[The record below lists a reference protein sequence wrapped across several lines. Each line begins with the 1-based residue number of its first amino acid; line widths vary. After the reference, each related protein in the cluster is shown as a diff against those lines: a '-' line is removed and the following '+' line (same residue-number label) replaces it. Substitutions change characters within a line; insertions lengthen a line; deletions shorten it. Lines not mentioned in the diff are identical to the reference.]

1 MITPE
6 NYRTYR
12 DLPAIAGIC
21 SVPEAAQTGFSV
33 DDCVK
38 RLKRHH
44 WAWRRLHEILIGRLT
59 AEPIYE
65 LKMGFS
71 LHAHYCA
78 EHAAA
83 WRDRVGEMR
92 EPPLGLDAVPDA
104 ALDIFFDEILA
115 APSMEALIAGIYEYA
130 LLALRDALLRHIAE
144 TNRLVDHPSFR
155 ICRFA

>member
-21 SVPEAAQTGFSV
+21 SVPEAARTGFSV
-33 DDCVK
+33 DECVK

-44 WAWRRLHEILIGRLT
+44 WAMRRLHMILVERLT
-59 AEPIYE
+59 SEPIYE

-83 WRDRVGEMR
+83 WRKRVGEMR
-92 EPPLGLDAVPDA
+92 EPPLGLDNPPSK
-104 ALDIFFDEILA
+104 ALDVFLDEIACARDTASLIIGLY
-115 APSMEALIAGIYEYA
+115 EHALP
-130 LLALRDALLRHIAE
+130 ALRDALIRHRDT

-155 ICRFA
+155 